1 MEEQSG
7 KRLAGAVRQGKPD
20 MPPRVAVARPASPDA
35 LTGASRATAWRR
47 ISDEDDTRPPD
58 NRPALSLG
66 NPDLVLEGLA
76 RGVPELEYREWAGV
90 RTGGIAVAVIGALLI
105 IVGLAADAGWGTV
118 AALPWGVAFV
128 MLGGSAA
135 LLLSVLPGRTVA
147 EPLETQAMEWDAASS
162 HFHRINAWAR
172 RCAIVATVGLLLLG
186 GALVFLPAWGILH
199 GALGFLMV
207 AAGVVWGI
215 LASRRGPLRLALRQT
230 LLLRELE
237 SRGLMPAGVMDPSV
251 RDVMLA
257 LDQLLGDLPDS
268 AVQRFL
274 ASEESGTFLGL
285 LAEIRGK

>member
-7 KRLAGAVRQGKPD
+7 KRLAGAVRQGKAD
-20 MPPRVAVARPASPDA
+20 MPPRVAVARPASPGA

-66 NPDLVLEGLA
+66 NPDLVLEDLA

-186 GALVFLPAWGILH
+186 GALVFLPAWGIL
-199 GALGFLMV
+199 
-207 AAGVVWGI
+207 
-215 LASRRGPLRLALRQT
+215 ASRRGPLRLALRQT